1 MFCAKS
7 FDIFGSEIIQAM
19 YVNLVGCELCLRS
32 NAWLLKAVNTV
43 GFITSGCE
51 ASLSEILGNCV
62 SPEARE

>member
-1 MFCAKS
+1 MFCGKN

-19 YVNLVGCELCLRS
+19 YVNLIGCELCLRS
-32 NAWLLKAVNTV
+32 NAWLLKAVNV
-43 GFITSGCE
+43 IGFTTSDYE